1 MAENAALQEQS
12 SQLQERVAELVGRL
26 AKESH
31 NSSKPPSSDGLGH
44 KRHGQRPASEK
55 KSGGQPGHAGFSL
68 AMAEQPD
75 RMIVHVPSE
84 CVHCHMPLDGEAVQ
98 VIERRQVHGLP
109 VLRMEVTEHQ
119 VE

>member
-1 MAENAALQEQS
+1 
-12 SQLQERVAELVGRL
+12 
-26 AKESH
+26 
-31 NSSKPPSSDGLGH
+31 
-44 KRHGQRPASEK
+44 
-55 KSGGQPGHAGFSL
+55 
-68 AMAEQPD
+68 MAEQPD